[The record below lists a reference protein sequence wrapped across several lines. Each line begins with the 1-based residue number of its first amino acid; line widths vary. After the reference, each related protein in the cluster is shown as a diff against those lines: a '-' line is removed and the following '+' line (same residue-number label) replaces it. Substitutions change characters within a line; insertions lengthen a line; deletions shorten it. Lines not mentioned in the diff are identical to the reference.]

1 MSKRRGD
8 SENTLFNN
16 KNPNNKN
23 DNESFISLDESESSS
38 SSLDQTKKTKLI
50 NHELAFEEL
59 RIAERPD
66 VGFSG
71 KTIGLKCNYLRI
83 KALPK
88 VDIYHYKFTIKPFVQ
103 KPKLLFKIFCHLCL
117 INKFGNLHPVFD
129 GKETIYSSSP
139 LTFDQDI
146 NFSQTEVTLFMDEEP
161 VVEEEKEESK
171 GRTWI
176 ISLDKIE
183 IVNFK
188 PLQEYI
194 NKQRP
199 LTKEVVRCNQV
210 LNVIINFSAQYKFD
224 VNNVEEWCNRMAK
237 NRILEG
243 MNKGFCKSMNAG
255 WENMVINVDFNEPD
269 LRIPA
274 EPLIKVIAR
283 LLRKSEKNLKEGINL
298 EERNIL
304 EEALIGL
311 NIRVVHRGNPKTRYK
326 IYGIADII
334 TEFQNVVTDDGSLM
348 NCEKFFYQEYKWKLQ
363 YVKLPCLI
371 VKEKLF
377 MPIEVCE
384 VLSGQRLEAIE
395 DNTGIGIKL
404 TTENQDRFQYISDR
418 VENVLQFDNTECFR
432 EFRMEID
439 TDMMSINGRLLN
451 PPKLLCEKEGKLT
464 EVKTK
469 GGRWTFEN
477 RVVQV
482 PKQLENWSVI
492 SFDDERTNSRIQNF
506 IKELID
512 TLNELGLGVVNKPPI
527 LVGNKHSIRMAMG
540 IAYKKAAI
548 NKTLAPQLIVV
559 IITNHSKPLYAEIK
573 KVAEIELGIAT
584 QVITSD
590 KMIFR
595 YNKPLL
601 ANIGL
606 KINTKIG
613 GKNFQLADEDM
624 GFLADIPTMLIG
636 ADNSHPSAL
645 CKVKKSICGV
655 SGSMDSSLTT
665 YVGRSSVQK
674 VLFNPFVENLEEMIY
689 DLLKNY
695 YDRNQKLPQ
704 RILYY
709 RSGLNNNQFRDVLNI
724 ECISL
729 KAAFARSYQSS
740 MPTLTYIIAEK
751 SQHTR
756 FLPENP
762 EDADQFGHPRSG
774 IVVDRGITI
783 KQEFD
788 FYLQSHPSSN
798 AQSRPTHYHV
808 LYDENN
814 FNSEELQS
822 ITYKLCFLSSSCT
835 HAISMPVCISYAS
848 GVANRYRLICN
859 AANRDNHP
867 DAMDIDENGNDN
879 NNHHQNNNRNNK
891 KNKKNNFDDNNC
903 QYILPI
909 PNEKCQNMMYFV

>member
-1 MSKRRGD
+1 M
-8 SENTLFNN
+8 NTT
-16 KNPNNKN
+16 
-23 DNESFISLDESESSS
+23 SLRKIPTKESESSSSS

-88 VDIYHYKFTIKPFVQ
+88 VDIYHYKFTVKPFVQ

-117 INKFGNLHPVFD
+117 INKFGNLHPIFD
-129 GKETIYSSSP
+129 GRETIYSSSP

-146 NFSQTEVTLFMDEEP
+146 NF
-161 VVEEEKEESK
+161 K
-171 GRTWI
+171 
-176 ISLDKIE
+176 

-194 NKQRP
+194 NKRRP
-199 LTKEVVRCNQV
+199 LTKEVVRCNQI
-210 LNVIINFSAQYKFD
+210 LNVIINFSAQCKFD
-224 VNNVEEWCNRMAK
+224 VNNVDEWCNRMAK
-237 NRILEG
+237 NRILG
-243 MNKGFCKSMNAG
+243 GINK
-255 WENMVINVDFNEPD
+255 ENMVINVDFNEPD

-274 EPLIKVIAR
+274 EPLVKVIAR
-283 LLRKSEKNLKEGINL
+283 LLF
-298 EERNIL
+298 
-304 EEALIGL
+304 
-311 NIRVVHRGNPKTRYK
+311 VHRGNPKTRYK
-326 IYGIADII
+326 IHGIADII
-334 TEFQNVVTDDGSLM
+334 TEFQNVITDD
-348 NCEKFFYQEYKWKLQ
+348 
-363 YVKLPCLI
+363 

-395 DNTGIGIKL
+395 DNSGIGIKL
-404 TTENQDRFQYISDR
+404 TTENQDRFQYISER
-418 VENVLQFDNTECFR
+418 VENVLQFDNAEC
-432 EFRMEID
+432 
-439 TDMMSINGRLLN
+439 RLLN
-451 PPKLLCEKEGKLT
+451 PPKLLCEEEGKLT

-492 SFDDERTNSRIQNF
+492 SFDDERTNSRIQKF

-540 IAYKKAAI
+540 IAFKKAAI
-548 NKTLAPQLIVV
+548 NKNLAPQLIVV

-624 GFLADIPTMLIG
+624 G

-645 CKVKKSICGV
+645 CKIKKSICGV

-674 VLFNPFVENLEEMIY
+674 VLFNPFVENLEEMIH

-729 KAAFARSYQSS
+729 KAAFARSYQSV

-835 HAISMPVCISYAS
+835 HAISMPVCLSYAS

-867 DAMDIDENGNDN
+867 EAMDIDENDN
-879 NNHHQNNNRNNK
+879 ESNNK
-891 KNKKNNFDDNNC
+891 KNKKFDDNNF